1 MPTLP
6 NSVIFVLKRNSMSL
20 LWALLGVGAVLFG
33 IGYLIGALI
42 MLGKSTRAIKVPPK
56 IKTYFREN
64 PGVTFIVIFQVLL
77 LVCAGLLISGNSLL
91 AEGVAIVAYS
101 SLVIGVFRQLISFV
115 RHAEEEEGKDND
127 R

>member
-1 MPTLP
+1 
-6 NSVIFVLKRNSMSL
+6 MSL